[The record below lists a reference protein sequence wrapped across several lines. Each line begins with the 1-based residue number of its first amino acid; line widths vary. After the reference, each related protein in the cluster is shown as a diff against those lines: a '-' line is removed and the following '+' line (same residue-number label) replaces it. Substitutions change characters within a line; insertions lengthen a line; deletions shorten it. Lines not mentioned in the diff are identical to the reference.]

1 MFLQKFNI
9 FSISISNFLIRS
21 IASIL
26 MIFSIYFFYNLGIES
41 FLIFLTLIFIRAI
54 YEIILIIPKNTKL
67 FYFNII
73 LILSTFL
80 LYFYNLIKENYL
92 LLFLITLIASLH
104 DIGGYI
110 YGNLFGNFKIVP
122 NISPKKTLEGFIG
135 SLIFVFIGIE
145 IFKKFFNLPFN
156 NYFQELIAVFLAFFG
171 DLYFS
176 KIKRI
181 FNVKDYQVIIPG
193 HGGIL
198 DRIDSSIFLAWY
210 ISFLFLVN

>member
-9 FSISISNFLIRS
+9 FSISISNFFIRF
-21 IASIL
+21 IASIF

-54 YEIILIIPKNTKL
+54 YEIILIIPRNTKL